1 MKNSIKTMLALMA
14 GTIAFTACSN
24 EDEFENIN
32 EQAPL
37 LKHMTFTANQEGQDG
52 ITRAEIDGVSIKWTD
67 GDKISIFDGV
77 VADEHFDHTFTL
89 TEGIGKTSGTFD
101 GEAVETTTYYAIYPC
116 VSSTFYAGRGAADIE
131 YVSETINR
139 QMKEQSIPWTDGMV
153 KDLWESWQ
161 QFVTG
166 NMDFYK
172 QNPEYVIDYYMTNFM
187 PLSTVDGVSVTDLL
201 NADQMAL
208 FKALITGEVIDR
220 TFKDGVQQDGSKFTA
235 ITLPAEQT
243 ATEGSADPKAM
254 LMIGTSDDTNNIQ
267 FKNICA
273 YVKVT
278 PTFDCSAILL
288 RSNGSENLAGT
299 VTVDYNGGEPTTT
312 VTANGT
318 NKIFLAGDI
327 KANKSYYIAVRPE
340 ALSSGFTIEFLTADN
355 SNYYARTSSKDLGLA
370 RNKVVNLGT
379 FDTTSSW
386 TINTPTTGDDGN
398 GHTWYLVTPTLKLA
412 SADAGRDA
420 YTAASNLWGEDWVIP
435 SKEDVQPIV
444 DEKASSFKSTATA
457 KYATIKGTGI
467 LRNLSYT
474 ITFSYST
481 PIVWLSTQ
489 NGSQQQTLSL
499 NNNIFSVAGP
509 TTKMTSI
516 LYKYTK

>member
-14 GTIAFTACSN
+14 GAIAFTACSN

-32 EQAPL
+32 EQPL

-101 GEAVETTTYYAIYPC
+101 GKAAEATTYYAIYPC
-116 VSSTFYAGRGAADIE
+116 VSSRCYEGLG
-131 YVSETINR
+131 
-139 QMKEQSIPWTDGMV
+139 
-153 KDLWESWQ
+153 
-161 QFVTG
+161 
-166 NMDFYK
+166 
-172 QNPEYVIDYYMTNFM
+172 
-187 PLSTVDGVSVTDLL
+187 TVDAQYVCDLL
-201 NADQMAL
+201 NEQFKEQGINWYVEAFEQRYSYWQQYKNYLTIDDFLTQVYDVELSLWNDDQKEL
-208 FKALITGEVIDR
+208 IKAYYTEEEIMR
-220 TFKDGVQQDGSKFTA
+220 TFKDGVQQDGSKFTG

-288 RSNGSENLAGT
+288 RSNGTENLAGT
-299 VTVDYNGGEPTTT
+299 LTVDYNNGEPTTT

-318 NKIFLAGDI
+318 NNIFLSGDI
-327 KANKSYYIAVRPE
+327 KANCSYYIAVRPE

-355 SNYYARTSSKDLGLA
+355 SNYYARTANKDLGLA
-370 RNKVVNLGT
+370 RNRVVNLGS

-412 SADAGRDA
+412 SADAGKDA

-444 DEKASSFKSTATA
+444 DEKASSFKLTATA
-457 KYATIKGTGI
+457 KYATIKGTGV

-474 ITFSYST
+474 ITFSTST
-481 PIVWLSTQ
+481 SAVWLSTQ

-499 NNNIFSVAGP
+499 SNNIFSVAGP
-509 TTKMTSI
+509 TMKMTSI